1 MLHALEA
8 ENDWL
13 REQAEVA
20 TALAERATTDAV
32 VATKLYEAA
41 SKRADV
47 AERQA
52 EALAGALRNQGL
64 LQNASPPGMPTED
77 EPCPCSPG
85 DECLCD
91 PDCECR
97 AKWQHYWYEDVGT
110 MNVGDEYPPPGTTP
124 PGMPNHFAS
133 EEPQGRPGRS

>member
-1 MLHALEA
+1 MNKDTIAVLHALEA

-52 EALAGALRNQGL
+52 EALAGALAEIERETERVNTRRGSRNGRIREVAQAAL
-64 LQNASPPGMPTED
+64 
-77 EPCPCSPG
+77 
-85 DECLCD
+85 
-91 PDCECR
+91 R
-97 AKWQHYWYEDVGT
+97 AFREA
-110 MNVGDEYPPPGTTP
+110 
-124 PGMPNHFAS
+124 NH
-133 EEPQGRPGRS
+133 E